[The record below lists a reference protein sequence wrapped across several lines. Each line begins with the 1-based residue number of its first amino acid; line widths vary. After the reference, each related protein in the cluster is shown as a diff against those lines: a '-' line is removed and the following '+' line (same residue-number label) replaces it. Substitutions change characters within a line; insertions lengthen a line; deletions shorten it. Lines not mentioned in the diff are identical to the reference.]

1 MQDTLKI
8 ATLQNIPL
16 DIKGKYNIQ
25 LFDAQGQKVQDVE
38 VTNTVFYEASD
49 SALNFIKFLLEYG
62 TSSTSGGSSRPII
75 RQNSIGSAYPTT
87 IQLLEQKVSK
97 DCKYFLP
104 SFITGMAWLGS
115 VPGTNTEF
123 IGAYNAPES
132 SATISDGYL
141 VCKDVYEFSTR
152 QANGTIN
159 AVCMQKVINGY
170 PTGSDRTQETSAPFS
185 YGYGF
190 TTNTLTRL
198 GPAKL
203 NPSDAT
209 DSNPLYGA
217 TYNTKGQLV
226 LPATGVVVINPEAYL
241 SGLAQL
247 QTRPAKASEMVFPG
261 MLMEDPSKA
270 CLIGQIRDDSNYN
283 TIIQCKILNAATGLE
298 ENTKTLDLFDASTK
312 LQKYLKAKTNSNAY
326 LYRIKH
332 AFCCHGYWGA
342 TFEYTG
348 SGNPFPK
355 LRSDGTYTENAT
367 NTAYAACIYD
377 FNKDCWVVEPDFLSV
392 DSAGYYGTSSGYL
405 QVPKL
410 FLNIGGQAQYSATLK
425 PDLASNSSW
434 LAMTA
439 TGNAQMHNEA
449 SNRVIAYRPRNQ
461 GYIYTVGLDSKKFA
475 RCRMSLS
482 TTDGS
487 SYAYAPGAIHPNG
500 TIMSG
505 YYFGDK
511 LIPYKSLVHLDSP
524 IVKTAEHTMKV
535 TYTLSIKI
543 PNIFAQPGH
552 EYEFDID
559 ASTV

>member
-25 LFDAQGQKVQDVE
+25 LFDVQGQKVQDVE

-62 TSSTSGGSSRPII
+62 TSSSSGGSSRPNI
-75 RQNSIGSAYPTT
+75 RYGDIESAYPST

-115 VPGTNTEF
+115 VPGTSTKF

-141 VCKDVYEFSTR
+141 VCKDVYEFSTG

-159 AVCMQKVINGY
+159 AVCMQKVIHGY
-170 PTGSDRTQETSAPFS
+170 PNGTAKTQETSAPFS

-190 TTNTLTRL
+190 TANTLTQL
-198 GPAKL
+198 GPAGL
-203 NPSDAT
+203 NPSDT
-209 DSNPLYGA
+209 SSSNPLFGA
-217 TYNTKGQLV
+217 AYNTKGQLV
-226 LPATGVVVINPEAYL
+226 LPATGIVVTNPEAYL

-247 QTRPAKASEMVFPG
+247 QTSPATASEMVFPG
-261 MLMEDPSKA
+261 MIMEDPSKA
-270 CLIGQIRDDSNYN
+270 CLIGQIRDGSNYN
-283 TIIQCKILNAATGLE
+283 TIIQCKILNATTGIE

-312 LQKYLKAKTNSNAY
+312 LQKYLKTKTNNKAY
-326 LYRIKH
+326 LYSINH

-342 TFEYTG
+342 TLEFTG

-355 LRSDGTYTENAT
+355 LQSDGTYTEEAT
-367 NTAYAACIYD
+367 DTAYAACIYD

-392 DSAGYYGTSSGYL
+392 DSAGYYDTSSSYL

-410 FLNIGGQAQYSATLK
+410 FLNTGGRVQFSATLT

-434 LAMTA
+434 LTTTA
-439 TGNAQMHNEA
+439 TGNVQMHNEE
-449 SNRVIAYRPRNQ
+449 SNRVITYRPRNH
-461 GYIYTVGLDSKKFA
+461 GYIYTVGLDSKKYA

-482 TTDGS
+482 PSNGS